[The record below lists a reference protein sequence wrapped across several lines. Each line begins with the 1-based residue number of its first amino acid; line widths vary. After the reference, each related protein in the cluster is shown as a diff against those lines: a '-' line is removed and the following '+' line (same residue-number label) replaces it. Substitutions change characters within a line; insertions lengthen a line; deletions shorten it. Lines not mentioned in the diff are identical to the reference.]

1 MKWYNYLACLFA
13 GLFIANFVP
22 HFVQGIIG
30 QSFPT
35 PFANPPGKGLSSP
48 TVNVLWGLLNLVIGY
63 FLFRAAK
70 ISNKNIITV
79 IIFFVGILAMSI
91 MLSITFGQLH
101 HY

>member
-22 HFVQGIIG
+22 HFVQGITG

-35 PFANPPGKGLSSP
+35 PFSNPPGKGLSSP
-48 TVNVLWGLLNLVIGY
+48 TINIYWGLFNLVIGY

-70 ISNKNIITV
+70 ISNKNMLAV
-79 IIFFVGILAMSI
+79 FIFFVGILAMSI
-91 MLSITFGQLH
+91 MSSIIFAGLH
-101 HY
+101 H